1 VSDLGLIG
9 RTLMAV
15 GGVILVLGLAILLAS
30 KVPYIGR
37 LPGDFVWKRGHF
49 SFYFPLATCLVASL
63 LVSLILYLFRK

>member
-1 VSDLGLIG
+1 
-9 RTLMAV
+9 MV

-30 KVPYIGR
+30 KVPYVRR